1 MAYVDWV
8 YVRKAYRHR
17 GIARMLFAEQKKD
30 CARNGI
36 DQYYLIRVT
45 NEEAGRFYGN
55 FRGAEMQD
63 VPLLRKY
70 LKAQEP

>member
-1 MAYVDWV
+1 
-8 YVRKAYRHR
+8 
-17 GIARMLFAEQKKD
+17 MLFAELEKD

-36 DQYYLIRVT
+36 DQYYLIRAT
-45 NEEAGRFYGN
+45 NEEAARLYGN
-55 FRGAEMQD
+55 FQGAEMQD